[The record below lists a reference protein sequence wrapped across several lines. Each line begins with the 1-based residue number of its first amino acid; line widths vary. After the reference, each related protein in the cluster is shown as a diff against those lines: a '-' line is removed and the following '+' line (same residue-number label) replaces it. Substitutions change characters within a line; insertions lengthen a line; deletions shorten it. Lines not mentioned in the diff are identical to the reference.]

1 MLFPKD
7 FRKIGTFLVNKS
19 TADVIQ
25 FYYLNKKRSDFKRL
39 MKQQQ
44 VRGRDEEEG
53 DGDGGEGGETKK
65 RGMAEREMRR
75 GDRER

>member
-44 VRGRDEEEG
+44 VRGRDEEE
-53 DGDGGEGGETKK
+53 
-65 RGMAEREMRR
+65 EREMGEREEREERRRR
-75 GDRER
+75 GGWGRER

>member
-1 MLFPKD
+1 MFPKD

-44 VRGRDEEEG
+44 VRRVGERRDEEDGEEG
-53 DGDGGEGGETKK
+53 DRGELS
-65 RGMAEREMRR
+65 
-75 GDRER
+75 

>member
-1 MLFPKD
+1 MFPKD

-44 VRGRDEEEG
+44 VRR
-53 DGDGGEGGETKK
+53 
-65 RGMAEREMRR
+65 
-75 GDRER
+75 